1 MLESSTI
8 CFSIGLIFFLL
19 IKWDILQGTLY
30 SLLFDSMGASLYLI
44 QEASRDFNE
53 RFLMTMLI
61 PVGLFIIKWI
71 FVHLITLVW
80 RKRRCT
86 KA

>member
-1 MLESSTI
+1 MLEWSTI
-8 CFSIGLIFFLL
+8 CFGIGLILFLL
-19 IKWDILQGTLY
+19 VKWDVIQGILY
-30 SLLFDSMGASLYLI
+30 SLSFDSMGVSLYLI

-71 FVHLITLVW
+71 FVHLITLGW